1 MVFLF
6 KHFEVA
12 LYTASSFQ
20 KLGSISTNWNCRLCV
35 EPTSKLARNP
45 PKQLNVTSNRNH
57 VQHYYYR
64 DVLFAS
70 IFYWEI
76 AVFRE
81 QGHRKLGVFLVSG
94 LFFKFTFFF
103 FCVHPFYLYEW
114 KLLFLFRSRMV
125 SFCYINKWQPDG
137 VINNLWTLDI
147 DFSSVLIGN
156 YTLVASRNNWSN
168 LIA

>member
-1 MVFLF
+1 MVYTATSFVALRKLTQKTYWNIMVFLF

-103 FCVHPFYLYEW
+103 VCAS
-114 KLLFLFRSRMV
+114 FLSIWM
-125 SFCYINKWQPDG
+125 KA
-137 VINNLWTLDI
+137 
-147 DFSSVLIGN
+147 SVLVQVQNGV
-156 YTLVASRNNWSN
+156 L
-168 LIA
+168 LLH